1 MAIDQS
7 LKKKR
12 GRPAGGGSPSVNN
25 SERDKMVMEKK
36 MALVHRRL
44 ALLDSESDKET
55 DVVPTATMIVR
66 PRRADSEQKRL
77 FDVSQTHN
85 AQDTDT
91 AKKKRGRLVN
101 AKSDMEQKLNMSTPG
116 LALVESGGSNSSKSD
131 VDDDLVPMVAAVNC
145 QKTCTSV
152 QGNFGSAME
161 RAEELLVEL
170 PAEHPSFVKHMLHS
184 HVVHGFWLGLPS
196 DFCNKHLPKKDTAVV
211 LEDEDGHNYD
221 AKYLGAKQGLSAG
234 WRGFAI
240 NHDIKVG
247 DVVVFQ
253 LVSSAKFQ
261 VYILRAN
268 NFTTTDGALG
278 LLCLEAG
285 KEKIPKEES
294 SNDVKSEAGKEK
306 IPKEESSNDVKSEA
320 GKEKIPKSSIDVKS
334 EAGKE
339 KIPKEESSIDVK
351 SEEKPKVAQSDSSN
365 LASESITDGIKFS
378 DTAID
383 FDDVKDFSS
392 FSIIVDG
399 LAIDCEFPDQ
409 QRETYYELCC
419 AQKSFLHKDLLK
431 GLNITLVVGAIM
443 ETIDIA
449 EGIRAC
455 KARVPSRKDF
465 VVWKKNLQALKL
477 LGMNVDFLLKR
488 VDGLLSLPARPR
500 APAEVKLERA
510 RTVAKIKEVES
521 RISSVKDTLEE
532 IDVEMEEMES
542 SAKIVDEMMQLLAT
556 APW

>member
-12 GRPAGGGSPSVNN
+12 GRPAGGGSPSVNKT
-25 SERDKMVMEKK
+25 ERDKMVMEQK

-44 ALLDSESDKET
+44 ALLDRESDKEA
-55 DVVPTATMIVR
+55 DVAPTATM
-66 PRRADSEQKRL
+66 
-77 FDVSQTHN
+77 
-85 AQDTDT
+85 
-91 AKKKRGRLVN
+91 KKRGRLVN
-101 AKSDMEQKLNMSTPG
+101 TKNDMEQKLNMSTPG

-131 VDDDLVPMVAAVNC
+131 VDDDLVPMVAVVNC
-145 QKTCTSV
+145 QKKCASV

-161 RAEELLVEL
+161 RAEEVLVKL

-196 DFCNKHLPKKDTAVV
+196 DFCNKHLPKKDTAIV

-253 LVSSAKFQ
+253 LVSSAKFK

-268 NFTTTDGALG
+268 NYTTTDGAIG
-278 LLCLEAG
+278 LLCLEAGKEKIPKEESSNDVKSDAG

-306 IPKEESSNDVKSEA
+306 ILKEESSNDVKSE
-320 GKEKIPKSSIDVKS
+320 K
-334 EAGKE
+334 
-339 KIPKEESSIDVK
+339 
-351 SEEKPKVAQSDSSN
+351 KPKVAWSDSSN

-383 FDDVKDFSS
+383 FDDVNDFSS
-392 FSIIVDG
+392 FSIVYDG
-399 LAIDCEFPDQ
+399 LVIDCEFPDHL
-409 QRETYYELCC
+409 RKTYYELCC
-419 AQKSFLHKDLLK
+419 AQKSFLHKELLK
-431 GLNITLVVGAIM
+431 GLNLTLVVGAIM

-455 KARVPSRKDF
+455 KARAPSCKHF

-488 VDGLLSLPARPR
+488 VDDLLSLPAPPR
-500 APAEVKLERA
+500 VPAEVKLERA
-510 RTVAKIKEVES
+510 HTVAKIKEVES

-532 IDVEMEEMES
+532 IDMEMEEMES
-542 SAKIVDEMMQLLAT
+542 SAKMVDEMMQLLAT

>member
-1 MAIDQS
+1 SVHPEHQASTSAEAEAEAMAIDQS

-294 SNDVKSEAGKEK
+294 SNDVKSE
-306 IPKEESSNDVKSEA
+306 
-320 GKEKIPKSSIDVKS
+320 
-334 EAGKE
+334 
-339 KIPKEESSIDVK
+339 
-351 SEEKPKVAQSDSSN
+351 
-365 LASESITDGIKFS
+365 
-378 DTAID
+378 
-383 FDDVKDFSS
+383 
-392 FSIIVDG
+392 
-399 LAIDCEFPDQ
+399 
-409 QRETYYELCC
+409 
-419 AQKSFLHKDLLK
+419 
-431 GLNITLVVGAIM
+431 
-443 ETIDIA
+443 
-449 EGIRAC
+449 
-455 KARVPSRKDF
+455 
-465 VVWKKNLQALKL
+465 
-477 LGMNVDFLLKR
+477 
-488 VDGLLSLPARPR
+488 
-500 APAEVKLERA
+500 
-510 RTVAKIKEVES
+510 
-521 RISSVKDTLEE
+521 
-532 IDVEMEEMES
+532 
-542 SAKIVDEMMQLLAT
+542 
-556 APW
+556 